1 MTYIRVIFVWPW
13 KLVSVSVRYLF
24 YQAMDEKIKTCTLRF
39 PAKENR
45 NMEKASGFDWS
56 IVSQYYIKTKYRL
69 ISRKLLGM
77 KFFHPSV
84 RLTNQKPRALVSV
97 RQTNQIALFSFV
109 CCFCLVRA
117 FSFQGHT
124 KIALT
129 QRVSKA
135 RVVFGVTTQTLENF
149 RFQDEDE
156 GEYEKC
162 YFWRMSLR
170 RRQK

>member
-1 MTYIRVIFVWPW
+1 MYAVLPGVFEKIRAIFVWPW

-24 YQAMDEKIKTCTLRF
+24 HQSMDEKIKTCTLRF
-39 PAKENR
+39 PAKENF

-56 IVSQYYIKTKYRL
+56 IVSQYDVKAKYRL
-69 ISRKLLGM
+69 ISRKFLGM

-84 RLTNQKPRALVSV
+84 RLTNKKPREFVSV

-124 KIALT
+124 KIALMLFPHYT
-129 QRVSKA
+129 
-135 RVVFGVTTQTLENF
+135 GLL
-149 RFQDEDE
+149 
-156 GEYEKC
+156 
-162 YFWRMSLR
+162 LR
-170 RRQK
+170 RQENHTG